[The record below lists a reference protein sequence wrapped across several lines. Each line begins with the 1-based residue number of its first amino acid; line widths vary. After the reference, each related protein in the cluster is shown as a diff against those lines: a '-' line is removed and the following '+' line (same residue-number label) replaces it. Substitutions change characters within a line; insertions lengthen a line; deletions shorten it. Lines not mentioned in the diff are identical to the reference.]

1 MDFGCLKTLL
11 LWVYFYVGRFD
22 NIGITFIVVS
32 LTIQKSPSWQIEAA
46 LPAGD
51 IWTMNKDRDEEES
64 LSLISFHALDI
75 IIFAEQ
81 LMSLPELSFEE
92 ANRLC

>member
-1 MDFGCLKTLL
+1 M
-11 LWVYFYVGRFD
+11 
-22 NIGITFIVVS
+22 VS
-32 LTIQKSPSWQIEAA
+32 LTIQKSPSSQIEAA

-64 LSLISFHALDI
+64 LSLISFRALDI